1 MIEPEK
7 VIAKIEDELP
17 GADVELEDLTGSKDH
32 YKARIVAEQFADENL
47 VARHRMIY
55 DALSEEMKG
64 PIHALTLDVYT
75 PEEWEEEQSG

>member
-1 MIEPEK
+1 MIEPED

-32 YKARIVAEQFADENL
+32 YKARIVAEQFEGQNR
-47 VARHRMIY
+47 VARHRMVY

-64 PIHALTLDVYT
+64 PIHALTLELYT
-75 PEEWEEEQSG
+75 PDEWQNQ